1 MVGDDLEEAP
11 KNNMELE
18 TVEDQNTIKMDKDA
32 ANPFALKEN
41 TEKELVSTHIPEDSA
56 PVEEKT

>member
-1 MVGDDLEEAP
+1 
-11 KNNMELE
+11 MELE

-32 ANPFALKEN
+32 ANPFALKEK
-41 TEKELVSTHIPEDSA
+41 TEKELVSTHIPEDTA